1 MKWHQIGPGLVQL
14 RLPVAL
20 VGDAYLCNAYVK
32 ADEKKEKRMMARFKT
47 YIALIEDGRF
57 IERGRLS

>member
-20 VGDAYLCNAYVK
+20 VGDTYLCNACVK
-32 ADEKKEKRMMARFKT
+32 ADEKREKRMMERFKT

-57 IERGRLS
+57 IERWRL